1 MHPWE
6 RVARIM
12 VLQHNLI
19 ATWQS
24 EAAGVSRQSLARRV
38 AVQGWPRYFRGVTGL
53 PSGAHPLRLPAAA
66 VLAYAR
72 PTGGALRIG
81 APDHEDEFVEQ
92 VVHAALAAGHALS
105 GRSGAWMH
113 GFAQAPNVHEV
124 WVPWDSGRVTRAGV
138 RLRYGG
144 NPAGGIQMING
155 LPVLDPVGCVL
166 ETARTPIGT
175 LDQRV
180 DEVIWQMARAD
191 SRRLLTVDT
200 VAQRLGELGSCSGLA
215 VMERAI
221 AKVSGTLS
229 HSRPEGRGRELIT
242 EALAP
247 LGLVPEP
254 RPFTVR
260 HQGRRIAEADI
271 AIVCLKLDYEVD
283 GPHHRF
289 IDQQMKDQ
297 QRDRLLRRAT
307 WEVERFSDELVNNHP
322 KVFMARAR
330 ATAEARMD
338 ALSVSPASADGFE
351 SVRM

>member
-1 MHPWE
+1 
-6 RVARIM
+6 M

-38 AVQGWPRYFRGVTGL
+38 AMQGWPRYFRGVTGL
-53 PSGAHPLRLPAAA
+53 PTGAHPRRLPAAA

-81 APDHEDEFVEQ
+81 TADDDDEFVDQ
-92 VVHAALAAGHALS
+92 VVQAALGAGQALS
-105 GRSGAWMH
+105 GRSGAWLH
-113 GFAQAPNVHEV
+113 GFAQAPKTHEL
-124 WVPWDSGRVTRAGV
+124 WLPWDSGRVSREGI

-144 NPAGGIQMING
+144 APAGAVQMING
-155 LPVLDPVGCVL
+155 LPALDPVGCVI

-191 SRRLLTVDT
+191 SRRLLTVDD
-200 VAQRLGELGSCSGLA
+200 VEQRLAQLGSCGGVEVL
-215 VMERAI
+215 ERAI
-221 AKVSGTLS
+221 AEAKGRLS
-229 HSRPEGRGRELIT
+229 HSRPEGRGRELVA

-254 RPFTVR
+254 RPFLVT

-271 AIVCLKLDYEVD
+271 AVVCIRLDYEVD

-289 IDQQMKDQ
+289 VDKQMEDQ
-297 QRDRLLRRAT
+297 QRDRLLRRAS
-307 WEVERFSDELVNNHP
+307 WEVERFSDELVLHHP
-322 KVFMARAR
+322 KIFMARVR
-330 ATAEARMD
+330 AAAEARMD
-338 ALSVSPASADGFE
+338 VLAGSAAGADGFE